1 MNEEF
6 NFHMLL
12 RWKLFSNCCFA
23 DMCWELLVEQ
33 LAIIFRVLVLLVNI
47 FFVCQCWY
55 YRWSWDCRVN
65 YLMKARKYA
74 ETCRSVKLKLKL
86 FFKLCWSG
94 RVINLMHYVNKFDVN
109 EIIVFDSVIVITIAP
124 QLTFGADHC
133 RDWSCR
139 IAVLTPSNNAST
151 FPPQPSQ
158 CSQQACLGS
167 VVSLHTRNTGA
178 PRSREEVLRHA
189 KDFLDQYFTSIR
201 RSVYID
207 LQRMYPEVD
216 IHLEIL
222 RAILAPCRFD
232 MNKSVEHAMKIIALK
247 EWGSAYEEA
256 RACARKCLSLHW
268 TVTSLHKKP
277 NALRPPAKF
286 AVLSFL
292 TLTLLTWRIGWAPN
306 NARRWQMGF
315 NSAFKGLN
323 SIFVG
328 LYRLLLS

>member
-12 RWKLFSNCCFA
+12 RWKSFSNCCFA

-94 RVINLMHYVNKFDVN
+94 RVINLMHYVSKFDVN

-151 FPPQPSQ
+151 FPRSHPS
-158 CSQQACLGS
+158 A
-167 VVSLHTRNTGA
+167 H
-178 PRSREEVLRHA
+178 SRRVWAVWCRCTPATQVHRVPER
-189 KDFLDQYFTSIR
+189 KCCGTPKTSWTSTSPPSDGQYILTYS
-201 RSVYID
+201 
-207 LQRMYPEVD
+207 EC
-216 IHLEIL
+216 IL
-222 RAILAPCRFD
+222 R
-232 MNKSVEHAMKIIALK
+232 
-247 EWGSAYEEA
+247 
-256 RACARKCLSLHW
+256 W
-268 TVTSLHKKP
+268 TS
-277 NALRPPAKF
+277 
-286 AVLSFL
+286 
-292 TLTLLTWRIGWAPN
+292 TWRFYEPYWRHVALIWIN
-306 NARRWQMGF
+306 R
-315 NSAFKGLN
+315 LN
-323 SIFVG
+323 MQW
-328 LYRLLLS
+328 R